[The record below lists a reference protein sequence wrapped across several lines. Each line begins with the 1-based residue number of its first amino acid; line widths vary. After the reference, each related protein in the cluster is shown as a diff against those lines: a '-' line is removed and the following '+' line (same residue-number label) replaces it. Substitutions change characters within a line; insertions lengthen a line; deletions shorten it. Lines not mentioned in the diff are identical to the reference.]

1 MSIGNG
7 QQQQQEQSTQLK
19 ISDAEQQALKALKKA
34 RARRS
39 PFIKMEKNV
48 SQVFE
53 FMPEKS
59 KIEEKEFNGKISER
73 IAHKVIMVDDRDAG
87 EKTFSVTFKQS
98 IPIEKAFAE
107 GHKILEIEQVGTGFE
122 LSYRVTPVG

>member
-1 MSIGNG
+1 MSVQNNIVNDNNS
-7 QQQQQEQSTQLK
+7 ELK
-19 ISDAEQQALKALKKA
+19 ISEAEQQALKALKKA

-53 FMPEKS
+53 FIPEKS
-59 KIEEKEFNGKISER
+59 KIEEKEFNGKTSER

-87 EKTFSVTFKQS
+87 EKTFSVTFKHS
-98 IPIEKAFAE
+98 IPIENAIAQ
-107 GHKILEIEQVGTGFE
+107 GHKILEIEQIGSGFE
-122 LSYRVTPVG
+122 LSYKVTPVS

>member
-1 MSIGNG
+1 
-7 QQQQQEQSTQLK
+7 
-19 ISDAEQQALKALKKA
+19 LKKA

-48 SQVFE
+48 KQVFE
-53 FMPEKS
+53 FIPEKS
-59 KIEEKEFNGKISER
+59 KIEEKEFNGKTSER

-98 IPIEKAFAE
+98 IPIENAIAQ
-107 GHKILEIEQVGTGFE
+107 GHKILEIEQIGSGFE
-122 LSYRVTPVG
+122 LSYKVTPVTTVS